1 MTWSTH
7 SVNNRIR
14 VDQARI
20 RYRITCLFRNSD
32 VHKEFGQKIRTK
44 FFGPPSSEKD
54 DDQEKKTSSSVSEQ
68 FLSRPETRWP
78 KQKIPKNNF
87 GIKVSDN
94 ENEFFKTE
102 WKLFAPGFEPVTL
115 KLCFFPFNDG
125 RWQALQPDCS
135 SSNPVLRPVH
145 QSTGLWKRLVSL
157 KVFSIKK
164 PLEIT
169 LAKSFLSTTSL
180 TAVK

>member
-1 MTWSTH
+1 MFTK
-7 SVNNRIR
+7 
-14 VDQARI
+14 
-20 RYRITCLFRNSD
+20 NSD
-32 VHKEFGQKIRTK
+32 KNFSDKIFRS
-44 FFGPPSSEKD
+44 PSSEKDD

-115 KLCFFPFNDG
+115 KLCFFTFNDG

-145 QSTGLWKRLVSL
+145 QSTGLWKRLVF